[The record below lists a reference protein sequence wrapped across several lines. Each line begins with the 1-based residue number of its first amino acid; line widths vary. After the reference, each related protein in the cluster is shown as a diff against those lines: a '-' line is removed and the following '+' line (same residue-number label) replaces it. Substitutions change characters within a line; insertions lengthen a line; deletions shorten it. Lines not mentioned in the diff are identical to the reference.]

1 VFGCDGFVT
10 GVALGRPCA
19 EAMVE
24 SQPKVVRSTLTKGFS
39 MGIFKDENGR
49 SYGDWTHRGQGRTR
63 EQANEIVTTDDEKKW
78 YEQTFWII
86 FFLVIFWPVGL
97 VLMWRGSCTWH
108 VAVKVVVTVVLL
120 GVVVLSYQMSQAV
133 LAAQGTLVS

>member
-1 VFGCDGFVT
+1 MFGCDGFVT

-49 SYGDWTHRGQGRTR
+49 SYGDWTHRGQGRIALHQLLYISCFKPIASSMQQPQGSNLLR
-63 EQANEIVTTDDEKKW
+63 KPALYQQMLSRKEKGADQ
-78 YEQTFWII
+78 ERC
-86 FFLVIFWPVGL
+86 LE
-97 VLMWRGSCTWH
+97 
-108 VAVKVVVTVVLL
+108 
-120 GVVVLSYQMSQAV
+120 GV
-133 LAAQGTLVS
+133 

>member
-1 VFGCDGFVT
+1 M
-10 GVALGRPCA
+10 R
-19 EAMVE
+19 
-24 SQPKVVRSTLTKGFS
+24 RS
-39 MGIFKDENGR
+39 
-49 SYGDWTHRGQGRTR
+49 QGRTR